1 MCEKGILLITPIF
14 IGTETETQ
22 RVQVACSKPQKWASL
37 SLTRQPA
44 YLQSLCTFTINKRTK
59 TLNVQWNK
67 RKNSTI
73 SHDDMEIF
81 RLRSQIPD
89 DKQFFRFIKD
99 IYIYIKLE
107 WAKQLLTRS
116 FLAFR
121 PSCTL
126 LLNWA
131 GSNINPFDPLDK
143 TQTKSRSPDLF
154 PVSTYLIL
162 VLDILPLCTKRQ
174 RQMRPWKKQY
184 FALRLRIDFLRYQ
197 PRPSQKGYGKI
208 DWGPGLE

>member
-1 MCEKGILLITPIF
+1 MQTTMCEKGILLITPIF

-99 IYIYIKLE
+99 IYIYKIRMGQTTVNQKLPGI
-107 WAKQLLTRS
+107 Q
-116 FLAFR
+116 
-121 PSCTL
+121 TL
-126 LLNWA
+126 VYT
-131 GSNINPFDPLDK
+131 PLELGWLK
-143 TQTKSRSPDLF
+143 
-154 PVSTYLIL
+154 
-162 VLDILPLCTKRQ
+162 
-174 RQMRPWKKQY
+174 
-184 FALRLRIDFLRYQ
+184 YQ
-197 PRPSQKGYGKI
+197 PF
-208 DWGPGLE
+208 

>member
-1 MCEKGILLITPIF
+1 MQTTMCEKGILLITPIF

-99 IYIYIKLE
+99 IYIYKIRMGQTTVNQKLPGIQTLVYTPLE
-107 WAKQLLTRS
+107 LGWLT
-116 FLAFR
+116 
-121 PSCTL
+121 
-126 LLNWA
+126 
-131 GSNINPFDPLDK
+131 
-143 TQTKSRSPDLF
+143 
-154 PVSTYLIL
+154 
-162 VLDILPLCTKRQ
+162 
-174 RQMRPWKKQY
+174 
-184 FALRLRIDFLRYQ
+184 YQ
-197 PRPSQKGYGKI
+197 PF
-208 DWGPGLE
+208 